1 MYSTILQPG
10 RALGYTV
17 HTPAP
22 ALFTATVMSL
32 IKILGF
38 NFDFHGYESRLQ

>member
-22 ALFTATVMSL
+22 ALFTV
-32 IKILGF
+32 
-38 NFDFHGYESRLQ
+38 ESEDAALPESVTKH